1 MHLVNLEAFVFHIVL
16 GGAYLPIEMSYPP
29 SLVNS
34 VLKDAQPVAICT
46 KAAHAYR
53 LSNTV
58 TIINVE
64 TPWLEMLKKEYS
76 NVYSTVENSS
86 LDDMAYTV
94 YSSGTTGEPKG
105 GLMYSPL

>member
-1 MHLVNLEAFVFHIVL
+1 
-16 GGAYLPIEMSYPP
+16 MSYPP

-46 KAAHAYR
+46 KAAYAYR

-64 TPWLEMLKKEYS
+64 KQWLEMLKKEYP
-76 NVYSTVENSS
+76 NVYLSVENSS

-105 GLMYSPL
+105 DRFYV